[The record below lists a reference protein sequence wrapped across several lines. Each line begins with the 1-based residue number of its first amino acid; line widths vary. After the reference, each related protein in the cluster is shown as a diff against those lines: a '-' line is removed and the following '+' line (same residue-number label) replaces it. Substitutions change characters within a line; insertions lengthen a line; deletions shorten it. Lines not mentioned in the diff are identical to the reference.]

1 MSDGV
6 IVAFD
11 KTTLEISTIA
21 WVQAIVFLKEIKN
34 KSSIC
39 IYDTFTFAKA
49 KV

>member
-1 MSDGV
+1 MKIISFFV
-6 IVAFD
+6 KKRIIVC
-11 KTTLEISTIA
+11 
-21 WVQAIVFLKEIKN
+21 LKEIKN